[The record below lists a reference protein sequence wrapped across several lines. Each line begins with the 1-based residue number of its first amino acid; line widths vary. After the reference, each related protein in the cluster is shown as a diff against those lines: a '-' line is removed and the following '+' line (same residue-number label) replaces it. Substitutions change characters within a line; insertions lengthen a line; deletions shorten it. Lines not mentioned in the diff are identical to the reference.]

1 MARELPDM
9 VAAFLSAHVDSVEQL
24 EALLLL
30 HRTRPRRWTALAV
43 SEELRTNVDSTRERL
58 DELVRRRKVIG
69 EEHAEGRTTY
79 HVDGADPAVEALSD
93 AYDAR
98 RVSVIT
104 FIVSKPLER
113 IRSLAD
119 AFRIRRS
126 PDG

>member
-1 MARELPDM
+1 MSRELPDV

-30 HRTRPRRWTALAV
+30 HRTRPRRWTAVQV

-58 DELVRRRKVIG
+58 DELVWRLLVV
-69 EEHAEGRTTY
+69 GREQPGGRTY
-79 HVDGADPAVEALSD
+79 HVEGPAPAVEALSE
-93 AYDAR
+93 AYETR

>member
-1 MARELPDM
+1 MSRELPDV

-30 HRTRPRRWTALAV
+30 HRTRPRRWTALQV

-58 DELVRRRKVIG
+58 DELVWRRQVV
-69 EEHAEGRTTY
+69 GREQPGGRTY
-79 HVDGADPAVEALSD
+79 HVDGPDPAVEALSE
-93 AYDAR
+93 AYETR